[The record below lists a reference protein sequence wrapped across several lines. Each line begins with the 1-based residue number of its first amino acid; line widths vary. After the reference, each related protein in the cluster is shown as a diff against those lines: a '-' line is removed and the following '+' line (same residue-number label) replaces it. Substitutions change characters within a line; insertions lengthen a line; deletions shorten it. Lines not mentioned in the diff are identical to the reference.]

1 MELNPS
7 TSTLRDPPTLG
18 SSTARESTSGPRS
31 GHAGRGRGRRPKDRS
46 DFSVAGPIG
55 GTNQGNSRSNRT
67 GKKPPAS
74 QGDGRPQSNGA
85 NTNGLST
92 SNTPADSSTNKPS
105 SRPKSKGRG
114 QKFGATLTENVDAQ
128 HDNKSQHQRSTH
140 RPKLA
145 ADADLTTSLIYGL
158 SYPPYA
164 DCPICFNAI
173 HPAQPTWSCS
183 PPAEQCCWTTFHR
196 KCIKPWAEKSV
207 KELEE
212 AWAARGERGK
222 KGLWRCP
229 GCQTK
234 RQAIPGAY
242 TCFCGSTTSPTLSRL
257 HTPHSCGNPCSRK
270 RDCSHSC
277 PLACHPGPCPPCK
290 VTLTQSCLCG
300 NRQDLVK
307 CGEGSR
313 STELTCDKICGA
325 ALPCGHWCP
334 EGCHKNPCPPCRK
347 IVPQRCVCGKVESQV
362 VCGEKED
369 EIRCSHSCDKFF
381 PCDTHKCSESCHSH
395 PSFLRCPF
403 HPDLVSRCPCGQHPM
418 QPSSRDFFI
427 SPNDKDIILPRINCT
442 DPIPT
447 CTSTCNKPL
456 PPSLCSSDIPHTC
469 QMKCHLG
476 PCALPCMNKITVPC
490 RCGSISKTILCSDLA
505 LGDNGD
511 GPGTSSMGEL
521 LCNKPCPAMRYCG
534 KHTCNRVCCPLASL
548 GKVKGKGKS
557 RKIGAALGSDVDAL
571 DLDPGGLHVC
581 DLDCGKLLSC
591 GLHKCEARDHTGSCG
606 PCLRSTFEEVIC
618 DCGMTTL
625 EPPVPCG
632 TILQCPY
639 PCTRPPP
646 PCGHPRCV
654 CICRYLTISY

>member
-1 MELNPS
+1 
-7 TSTLRDPPTLG
+7 
-18 SSTARESTSGPRS
+18 
-31 GHAGRGRGRRPKDRS
+31 
-46 DFSVAGPIG
+46 
-55 GTNQGNSRSNRT
+55 
-67 GKKPPAS
+67 
-74 QGDGRPQSNGA
+74 
-85 NTNGLST
+85 
-92 SNTPADSSTNKPS
+92 
-105 SRPKSKGRG
+105 
-114 QKFGATLTENVDAQ
+114 
-128 HDNKSQHQRSTH
+128 
-140 RPKLA
+140 
-145 ADADLTTSLIYGL
+145 
-158 SYPPYA
+158 
-164 DCPICFNAI
+164 
-173 HPAQPTWSCS
+173 
-183 PPAEQCCWTTFHR
+183 
-196 KCIKPWAEKSV
+196 
-207 KELEE
+207 
-212 AWAARGERGK
+212 
-222 KGLWRCP
+222 
-229 GCQTK
+229 
-234 RQAIPGAY
+234 
-242 TCFCGSTTSPTLSRL
+242 
-257 HTPHSCGNPCSRK
+257 
-270 RDCSHSC
+270 
-277 PLACHPGPCPPCK
+277 
-290 VTLTQSCLCG
+290 
-300 NRQDLVK
+300 
-307 CGEGSR
+307 
-313 STELTCDKICGA
+313 
-325 ALPCGHWCP
+325 
-334 EGCHKNPCPPCRK
+334 
-347 IVPQRCVCGKVESQV
+347 
-362 VCGEKED
+362 
-369 EIRCSHSCDKFF
+369 
-381 PCDTHKCSESCHSH
+381 
-395 PSFLRCPF
+395 
-403 HPDLVSRCPCGQHPM
+403 M

-427 SPNDKDIILPRINCT
+427 SPSDKDIILPRINCT

-447 CTSTCNKPL
+447 CSSTCNKPL

-646 PCGHPRCV
+646 PCGHPRALHGCHGRARHEQITQEDSEEDPRSGCPPCLFLTERLCACGKKEVPNKPCSVPRDKVLCGTV
-654 CICRYLTISY
+654 CGMTLGCGFHKCQKTCHSDGCGLCTAPCGKPRKLW